1 MRVRPQRADLHA
13 GLADLRG
20 DLGGEIVISIS
31 RLAQMQVTAEGCFV
45 RFANTAPSVMGQCV
59 VSAWI

>member
-1 MRVRPQRADLHA
+1 MRPQRADLHA
-13 GLADLRG
+13 DLHADLRG

-45 RFANTAPSVMGQCV
+45 RLANTAPSVMGQCV